1 MDSRLPTVPAV
12 TQSRVMPRPARPD
25 PPLRPLVLLDEAV
38 EAGLTRH
45 QVRQRVWS
53 GAWDRVVRG
62 AYVPDPERAFAGLD
76 EFARA
81 RVQHVYRAL
90 AAAERNPGAV
100 VCDASAALFGQLPL
114 LAVPDRVQLG
124 VPPGRWTGTRS
135 GIDFRTR
142 VFAPDELLDGRVP
155 MARAARAWLDIAC
168 THGLADALAAG
179 DGGLRR
185 GVLSARELEEMV
197 ARAGR
202 RRGRARAARALSLV
216 DAERE
221 SPLES
226 ASFAYLVEH
235 RLPLPRCQVVLHDPR
250 GRFLARVDFWWE
262 RAGLVGE
269 CDGRMKYASADDL
282 YAEKRREDA
291 LRLEGFRVVRWS
303 MGDLRDRRLADRLR
317 HLLT

>member
-1 MDSRLPTVPAV
+1 
-12 TQSRVMPRPARPD
+12 MPRYAAPD
-25 PPLRPLVLLDEAV
+25 PDLPALALLAQARA
-38 EAGLTRH
+38 AGLTRH
-45 QVRQRVWS
+45 QVRQRVRS
-53 GAWDRVVRG
+53 GAWDRVARG

-81 RVQHVYRAL
+81 RVEHVHRAL

-124 VPPGRWTGTRS
+124 VPPGCWTGTRS

-155 MARAARAWLDIAC
+155 MATAARAWLDVAC

-197 ARAGR
+197 ARAGK
-202 RRGRARAARALSLV
+202 RRGRARAARALALV

-226 ASFAYLVEH
+226 ASFAYFVEH
-235 RLPLPRCQVVLHDPR
+235 GLPLPRCQVVIYASD
-250 GRFLARVDFWWE
+250 GRFLGRVDFLWDDA
-262 RAGLVGE
+262 RLVGE

-291 LRLEGFRVVRWS
+291 LRQEGLRVVRWS
-303 MGDLRDRRLADRLR
+303 MGDLRDRRLADLLR
-317 HLLT
+317 GILT